1 MSRNLSRL
9 ALAALLLLLART
21 PSQAEWIDIE
31 EWIAYDS
38 STAAYDSQE
47 DIVGV
52 LVDDFAYEEEF
63 WLYFQCG
70 ANLTWF
76 PEPAPGRW
84 DTLEAEYQPIRDAL
98 CARRGALPFRD
109 F

>member
-1 MSRNLSRL
+1 MSRDFRRL

-21 PSQAEWIDIE
+21 PAQAQWVEIE

-70 ANLTWF
+70 ANLSWF
-76 PEPAPGRW
+76 EEPAPGRW
-84 DTLEAEYQPIRDAL
+84 DALEPEYQPIRENL